1 MKEQRLLNALGTVDE
16 RYIEEA
22 SPVRVSKRAVWLKWG
37 AVAACVCLVG
47 CAFAISYL
55 FKNPVPR
62 TEVAEVGSLEEIAS
76 AYDGKLLA
84 EKLTASGAKTTAV
97 RLSYAR
103 GGDVSDPTAWNTLS
117 IEGDYNGQDF
127 ALDCDFDGE
136 GEKKDPA
143 EAYTVTQ
150 YGDVEATIYREEC
163 DWEDRYL
170 YRAEFTLDGVAYS
183 LSTHSDDLKDIYA
196 YLDIVLGEPENNGEP
211 SGAALTDVLGLGVCR
226 IEMEEISPY
235 FYRWHYYVEM
245 DGEDV
250 CVAEQF
256 GYGGDPESWSRDL
269 DGDGVPELICNV
281 TYGDGVE
288 VVKVYRNHN
297 GVIEEGST
305 RWDYYCEKFGWS
317 NIGEFGVPGLPI
329 ERYDPERDV
338 FVVEDVMYYS
348 SDDPPETAEFNDG
361 LAPFDF
367 YPFEHLP

>member
-22 SPVRVSKRAVWLKWG
+22 SSVQSSKRAGWLKWG
-37 AVAACVCLVG
+37 AVAACVCLAA
-47 CAFAISYL
+47 CAFAIPYL
-55 FKNPVPR
+55 LKTSNAPR
-62 TEVAEVGSLEEIAS
+62 IEVAEVGSLEEIAS
-76 AYDGKLLA
+76 SYDGDLLA
-84 EKLTASGAKTTAV
+84 EKLTASGAKTTNV
-97 RLSYAR
+97 RLSYVK
-103 GGDVSDPTAWNTLS
+103 GGDASDPATWNTLS

-127 ALDCDFDGE
+127 TLDCAFDGG
-136 GEKKDPA
+136 GEKKGPA

-150 YGDVEATIYREEC
+150 YGDVEVAIYREEC

-183 LSTHSDDLKDIYA
+183 LSTHSDDLEDIYG
-196 YLDIVLGEPENNGEP
+196 YLDIVLGEPENNREP
-211 SGAALTDVLGLGVCR
+211 SGATLTDVLGLGVCR

-235 FYRWHYYVEM
+235 FYCWHYYVEM

-256 GYGGDPESWSRDL
+256 GTESPESWSRDL

-305 RWDYYCEKFGWS
+305 RWDYYREKFGWS

-329 ERYDPERDV
+329 EHYDPERDV

-348 SDDPPETAEFNDG
+348 SDDHPVTAEFNDG